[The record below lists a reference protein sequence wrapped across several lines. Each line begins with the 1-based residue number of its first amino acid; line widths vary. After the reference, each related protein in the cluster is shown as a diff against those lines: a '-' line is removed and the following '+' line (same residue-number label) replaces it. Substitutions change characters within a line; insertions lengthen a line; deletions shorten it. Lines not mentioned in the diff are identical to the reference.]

1 VPRALDQELSLRLH
15 ELAKDLEANSKDLLR
30 IAKEMGLPV
39 RSHSSNLAPG
49 EVALLKAA
57 YRFGELDE
65 EKLLARIESLEE
77 EKHKKAEEDKKA
89 WLQKQSDKHHEE
101 VAEKARAAAAL
112 EEAPVAGPGDEVE
125 AEQELDIA
133 PGDEA
138 ALGDEVAE
146 AEAEVQP
153 EAYEAPTA
161 ASAQHPAASA
171 GLGQP
176 PAP

>member
-1 VPRALDQELSLRLH
+1 MRLH

-101 VAEKARAAAAL
+101 VAAEKARVAADEHLTKAT
-112 EEAPVAGPGDEVE
+112 GGIKIPGV
-125 AEQELDIA
+125 
-133 PGDEA
+133 G
-138 ALGDEVAE
+138 
-146 AEAEVQP
+146 
-153 EAYEAPTA
+153 
-161 ASAQHPAASA
+161 
-171 GLGQP
+171 
-176 PAP
+176 